1 MQCEFIKLALL
12 WLSLGLWQSVSA
24 ATVNAPLAKAKSE
37 AEAKGFIFYTSHDQI
52 VSEAKKELKL
62 KVMTGLDPESIKAMA
77 SAFKRKYPFINLVAE
92 EAQGISEHQRIIL
105 ELKAGMNKEWDVIS
119 MANDLYNEYMP
130 YQKKFDLLGMAE
142 HGVLQIHPKMI
153 NPQNRNVAALTANI
167 QVGVAFNKNVISP
180 EKAPNTWEDYLKAEF
195 KGKKFV
201 ADIRPTEIAAL
212 VPAWGLEKT
221 VDYARKLAAQQPVWV
236 RGASRGLVSV
246 VAGEYPMFIG
256 NNYKTIRRAQQK
268 DRAGVLQYKFM
279 EPVPVRPSESV
290 GVIATSGNPHAA
302 LLWIEFVATA
312 EGQKILDD
320 FDPFGASIYTPG
332 SIQGQ
337 EIKGKKVSV
346 VDWEHYTK
354 LGEYQDKIVAAYG
367 FPKADP
373 NTK

>member
-1 MQCEFIKLALL
+1 
-12 WLSLGLWQSVSA
+12 
-24 ATVNAPLAKAKSE
+24 
-37 AEAKGFIFYTSHDQI
+37 
-52 VSEAKKELKL
+52 
-62 KVMTGLDPESIKAMA
+62 
-77 SAFKRKYPFINLVAE
+77 
-92 EAQGISEHQRIIL
+92 
-105 ELKAGMNKEWDVIS
+105 

-130 YQKKFDLLGMAE
+130 YQKKFDILGMAE

-167 QVGVAFNKNVISP
+167 QVGVAFNKNIISP
-180 EKAPNTWEDYLKAEF
+180 EKAPNTWEEYLKAEF

-201 ADIRPTEIAAL
+201 ADIRPTEIAAI

-221 VDYARKLAAQQPVWV
+221 VDFARKLAAQQPVWV

-279 EPVPVRPSESV
+279 EPIPVRPSESV
-290 GVIATSGNPHAA
+290 GVIATSGSPHAA

-320 FDPFGASIYTPG
+320 FDPFGASIYAPG

-354 LGEYQDKIVAAYG
+354 LGEYQDKIVAVYG
-367 FPKADP
+367 FPKADQILSRKP
-373 NTK
+373 ANSGAKMIWFCVRPR

>member
-1 MQCEFIKLALL
+1 MKCDFIKVALL
-12 WLSLGLWQSVSA
+12 WISLGMWQSASA
-24 ATVNAPLAKAKSE
+24 ATVNSPLAKAKSE
-37 AEAKGFIFYTSHDQI
+37 AEAKGFVFYTSHDQI
-52 VSEAKKELKL
+52 VAEAKKEQKL

-77 SAFKRKYPFINLVAE
+77 SAFKRKYPFINLIAE

-142 HGVLQIHPKMI
+142 HGVLQIHTKMI

-167 QVGVAFNKNVISP
+167 QVGVAFNKNIISP

-279 EPVPVRPSESV
+279 EPIPVRPSESV

-320 FDPFGASIYTPG
+320 FDPFGASIYAPG

-373 NTK
+373 STK